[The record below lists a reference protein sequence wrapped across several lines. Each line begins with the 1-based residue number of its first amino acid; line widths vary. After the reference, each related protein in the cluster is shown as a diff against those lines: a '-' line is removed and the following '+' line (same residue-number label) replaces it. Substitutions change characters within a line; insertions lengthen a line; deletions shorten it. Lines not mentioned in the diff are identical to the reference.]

1 MFNEELFDFI
11 EKSPTPYHATET
23 VAAELRKCGF
33 TELYEGEVWNL
44 DVGGKYFV
52 VRSGTSLV
60 AFVNNKTDLGYMI
73 CASHTDS
80 PTFAI
85 KPSGEKKGVCVTLDT
100 EKYGGT
106 ILHTWFD
113 RPLSF
118 AGRVVVRGNR
128 GVESKLVNFDKNTLV
143 IPSVAIHQ
151 NRTVNDGY
159 KFNPATD
166 MQPLYASADT
176 SGTLVGEIS
185 KELSVPESD
194 ILSYDL
200 RLYARERGTT
210 FGKDGE
216 FLLVTRFDDLGC
228 VFASYKAFLQ
238 AEKSPAV
245 PVLAIFDNEE
255 VGSSTKQGARSTLL
269 SSVLSRISGDGEVHN
284 ARLASSFIVSADNAH
299 AKHPNHPELSDSQNA
314 PTLGGGVVIKYNANQ
329 AYATDALSAAVFTEL
344 SGGARIQ
351 RFANRSDMPSGST
364 LGSLVDTV
372 VSVLTVDIGIPQLAM
387 HSVCET
393 AMGTDVEEMVKA
405 LTAYYSSGIEVKGV
419 DVNIIK
425 N

>member
-1 MFNEELFDFI
+1 MYNEELFDFI
-11 EKSPTPYHATET
+11 EKSPTPYHATAA
-23 VAAELRKCGF
+23 VAEELRSFGF
-33 TELYEGEVWNL
+33 TELYEGDAWKLE
-44 DVGGKYFV
+44 VGGKYFV
-52 VRSGTSLV
+52 VRNGTSLV
-60 AFVNNKTDLGYMI
+60 AFVNNETDLGYMI

-80 PTFAI
+80 PTFSI
-85 KPSGEKKGVCVTLDT
+85 KPSGERRGVCVTLDT

-118 AGRVVVRGNR
+118 AGAVVVRGKDGLETR
-128 GVESKLVNFDKNTLV
+128 LLNFDRNTVV

-166 MQPLYASADT
+166 MQPLYASAG
-176 SGTLVGEIS
+176 SNGTLLGDIANA
-185 KELSVPESD
+185 LSVPESD
-194 ILSYDL
+194 VISYDL

-216 FLLVTRFDDLGC
+216 FILVTRFDDLGC
-228 VFASYKAFLQ
+228 VFASYKAFLS
-238 AEKSPAV
+238 AEASAAI

-269 SSVLSRISGDGEVHN
+269 SSVLSRISGDEAVHN

-314 PTLGGGVVIKYNANQ
+314 SILGGGVVIKYNANQ
-329 AYATDALSAAVFTEL
+329 AYATDALSAAVFTEI
-344 SGGARIQ
+344 SGGAKLQ
-351 RFANRSDMPSGST
+351 NFSNRSDMPSGST

-372 VSVLTVDIGIPQLAM
+372 VSVLTVDIGMPQLAM
-387 HSVCET
+387 HSVCEC
-393 AMGTDVEEMVKA
+393 AMGSDVDEMVKA
-405 LTAYYSSGIEVKGV
+405 LTAYYSSGIQVKGGNV
-419 DVNIIK
+419 KIIK